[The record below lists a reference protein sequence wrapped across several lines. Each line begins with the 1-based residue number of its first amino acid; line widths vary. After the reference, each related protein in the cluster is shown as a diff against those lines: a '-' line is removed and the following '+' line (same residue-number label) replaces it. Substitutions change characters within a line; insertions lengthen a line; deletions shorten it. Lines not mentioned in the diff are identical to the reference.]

1 MGNLLRR
8 LTSKLIATGLAD
20 RAAELLAPH
29 QLGVG
34 VRGGCEAILHTVKQA
49 LEKNPEKWV
58 LQGDFKN
65 AFSLANCE
73 TTFRE
78 VEKVFPEPLA
88 WVLTSY
94 GALQPP
100 VRRLHHPQRGGV
112 PPGRP
117 SGRLPFSLN
126 LQPVVEII
134 EEEVPELEVKAWFLD
149 DGDQVG
155 TPDQLRQVLDILLR
169 EGPPRGLILSTS
181 ATVPAPARP
190 KTSVWCLSDL
200 VSMPEDPLDRGLL
213 RVREPGIIL
222 LGAPLDFPQFVR
234 KALEQKIEKVQEITS
249 LLPFIEDPHTK
260 FVLLRSCRS
269 SRPSRSMTG

>member
-1 MGNLLRR
+1 M
-8 LTSKLIATGLAD
+8 
-20 RAAELLAPH
+20 
-29 QLGVG
+29 
-34 VRGGCEAILHTVKQA
+34 
-49 LEKNPEKWV
+49 
-58 LQGDFKN
+58 
-65 AFSLANCE
+65 
-73 TTFRE
+73 
-78 VEKVFPEPLA
+78 
-88 WVLTSY
+88 
-94 GALQPP
+94 
-100 VRRLHHPQRGGV
+100 
-112 PPGRP
+112 
-117 SGRLPFSLN
+117 
-126 LQPVVEII
+126 VEII

-190 KTSVWCLSDL
+190 KTSVWCLSPTVSDL

-213 RVREPGIIL
+213 PVREPGIIL

-260 FVLLRSCRS
+260 TIYIIVQSISDNNLSVL
-269 SRPSRSMTG
+269 